1 MDRKD
6 LLCFVLSCGSYKNSK
21 GFACGAAG
29 PAALCGLELR
39 GISQTK
45 GIFSPGQEITYSD
58 SVGKVKMES
67 TRDGDPWLQWEV
79 DVGF

>member
-6 LLCFVLSCGSYKNSK
+6 LCFVLYCGSYRNRK

-29 PAALCGLELR
+29 PAALCVLGLK

-45 GIFSPGQEITYSD
+45 GIISPDEEITFSGG
-58 SVGKVKMES
+58 VGKVKTES
-67 TRDGDPWLQWEV
+67 TRD
-79 DVGF
+79 